1 MNNNYKLALTKAT
14 FMFSSYTSNSIGIL
28 VLLLSIFFSACN
40 TAPGNNNNAEAK
52 DEGPSVTIAK
62 LQQAV
67 RAKPDSAGLRYLLM
81 DELLK
86 NNRFKEALT
95 QNDTLLGID
104 SSNAGLWY
112 RRGAIFLQGG
122 DTVSGITALKKSVQQ
137 APMFAEPLLQLAA
150 VYASQL
156 KPEALT
162 IADKIINLAEEPRVA
177 SQARFIKGLYY
188 SNINNKAKA
197 LEAFDECIKND
208 YTFLEAY
215 IEKGLL
221 LYDQQSYTEALQ
233 VFERAIQVSNT
244 FAEAYYQSGR
254 CQEALG
260 NKAEATLYYQKTLGM
275 DKNFTAAK
283 EALERLK

>member
-1 MNNNYKLALTKAT
+1 MKTRRFN
-14 FMFSSYTSNSIGIL
+14 IPVV
-28 VLLLSIFFSACN
+28 VLIAVCSACN
-40 TAPGNNNNAEAK
+40 TSPGNNNSAK
-52 DEGPSVTIAK
+52 EETPSVTIAK

-67 RAKPDSAGLRYLLM
+67 SVKPDSAGLRYLLM
-81 DELLK
+81 DALLK
-86 NNRFKEALT
+86 DNRFTEALT
-95 QNDTLLGID
+95 QNDTLLAVD

-112 RRGAIFLQGG
+112 RRGAIFLQSG
-122 DTVSGITALKKSVQQ
+122 DTVNAIAALKRSVEK

-150 VYASQL
+150 VYANQL

-162 IADKIINLAEEPRVA
+162 IANRIINLAEEPRVA

-188 SNINNKAKA
+188 SNINNKEKA

-221 LYDQQSYTEALQ
+221 LYDQQRYAEALQ

-244 FAEAYYQSGR
+244 FAEAYYQCGR
-254 CQEALG
+254 CQEAIG
-260 NKAEATLYYQKTLGM
+260 DKAEAKLYYQKTLGL
-275 DKNFTAAK
+275 DKDFAAAK
-283 EALERLK
+283 EALERME

>member
-1 MNNNYKLALTKAT
+1 MKSRRFNVSFL
-14 FMFSSYTSNSIGIL
+14 L
-28 VLLLSIFFSACN
+28 VAFFFCACN
-40 TAPGNNNNAEAK
+40 TSPDHTTTVPETDNPA
-52 DEGPSVTIAK
+52 VTIQK

-67 RAKPDSAGLRYLLM
+67 TAKPDSAGLRYLLM
-81 DELLK
+81 DALLAG
-86 NNRFKEALT
+86 NRFKDALT
-95 QNDTLLGID
+95 QNDTLLAAD

-112 RRGAIFLQGG
+112 RRGAIFLQSG
-122 DTVSGITALKKSVQQ
+122 DTAGSITALKRSVEK
-137 APMFAEPLLQLAA
+137 APMFAEPLLQLSA
-150 VYASQL
+150 VYANQL
-156 KPEALT
+156 KPEALS
-162 IADKIINLAEEPRVA
+162 IADRIINLAEEPRVA

-221 LYDQQSYTEALQ
+221 LYDQQNYAEALK

-260 NKAEATLYYQKTLGM
+260 NNAEAILNYQKTLGL
-275 DKNFTAAK
+275 DKGFTAAR
-283 EALERLK
+283 EAMERLK

>member
-1 MNNNYKLALTKAT
+1 MRIRRFN
-14 FMFSSYTSNSIGIL
+14 IPI
-28 VLLLSIFFSACN
+28 LLLAVFFCACN
-40 TAPGNNNNAEAK
+40 TSPDRTNTIAEP
-52 DEGPSVTIAK
+52 ENPSVTIQK

-67 RAKPDSAGLRYLLM
+67 KAKPDSAGLRYLLM
-81 DELLK
+81 DALLK

-95 QNDTLLGID
+95 QNDTMLAAD
-104 SSNAGLWY
+104 SLNAGLWY
-112 RRGAIFLQGG
+112 RRGAIFLQSG
-122 DTVSGITALKKSVQQ
+122 DTVNGITALKKSVER
-137 APMFAEPLLQLAA
+137 APMFAEPLLQLSA
-150 VYASQL
+150 VYANQL
-156 KPEALT
+156 KPEALA
-162 IADKIINLAEEPRVA
+162 IADRIINLAEEPRVA

-197 LEAFDECIKND
+197 IEQFDECIKND

-221 LYDQQSYTEALQ
+221 LYDQQNYAEALK

-260 NKAEATLYYQKTLGM
+260 NKAEATLYYQKTLGL
-275 DKNFTAAK
+275 DKDFAAAR

>member
-1 MNNNYKLALTKAT
+1 MKTRRFN
-14 FMFSSYTSNSIGIL
+14 IPVV
-28 VLLLSIFFSACN
+28 VLIAVCCACN

-52 DEGPSVTIAK
+52 EETPSVTIAK

-86 NNRFKEALT
+86 DNRFTEALT

-112 RRGAIFLQGG
+112 RRGAIFLQSG
-122 DTVSGITALKKSVQQ
+122 DTVNAIAALKKSVEK
-137 APMFAEPLLQLAA
+137 APMFAEPLLQLSA
-150 VYASQL
+150 VYANQL

-162 IADKIINLAEEPRVA
+162 IANRIINLAEEPRVA

-188 SNINNKAKA
+188 SNINNKVKA

-221 LYDQQSYTEALQ
+221 LYDQQRYAEALQ

-244 FAEAYYQSGR
+244 FAEAYYQCGR
-254 CQEALG
+254 CREALG
-260 NKAEATLYYQKTLGM
+260 DKAEAKLYYQKTLGL
-275 DKNFTAAK
+275 DKDFAAAR
-283 EALERLK
+283 EALERME